1 MSEYSKAFF
10 FVYLSR
16 IGEFVFWLIHFTNE
30 D

>member
-1 MSEYSKAFF
+1 MNEYSKAFF

-16 IGEFVFWLIHFTNE
+16 IGEFVFWLIRFPDE